1 MRKPETLKSALAVS
15 LAVHLLLLW
24 PAAPLFRQGVTAQ
37 PLSVVLNPSKELS
50 SGKLASATRSDRS
63 VRAIASASE
72 KAVVPTATEK
82 ALAAAGTENALVAA
96 VTVPR
101 TMPQLGTAQQR
112 NTLGSTAESASRSES
127 QATLSAPGLSQQVAP
142 GIGGSQGLD
151 ADGVR
156 QYRIALA
163 TEARRFK
170 HYPTRALA
178 DEIGGTVEVR
188 VAVAAGGQPQ
198 EVALVRSSGHG
209 LLDEAALD
217 MMRKAAPRTAVPEL
231 LRRRPFVINL
241 PVVFDVASE

>member
-1 MRKPETLKSALAVS
+1 MRKQEAFTSALAVS

-24 PAAPLFRQGVTAQ
+24 PAVSLFQSGATAQ
-37 PLSVVLNPSKELS
+37 PLSVVLNPSKEVPRD
-50 SGKLASATRSDRS
+50 AAPVATRSPHDTRETPS
-63 VRAIASASE
+63 NRKAAAVAGAE
-72 KAVVPTATEK
+72 KAVV
-82 ALAAAGTENALVAA
+82 VAA
-96 VTVPR
+96 SVPLVL
-101 TMPQLGTAQQR
+101 PQRGTTQQD
-112 NTLGSTAESASRSES
+112 NTPASTTESPLRSES
-127 QATLSAPGLSQQVAP
+127 QTALAAPGSPQQAVA
-142 GIGGSQGLD
+142 GTALSQGLD

-209 LLDEAALD
+209 LLDEAALE
-217 MMRKAAPRTAVPEL
+217 MMRKAAPRTVVPEL